1 MARFKRTAPPRPPS
15 GPPASTK
22 DGAAAVIA
30 AAVKLF
36 DRQDGEGVD
45 RRLLAEILFTAA
57 FDVLDR
63 LPNDQRQP
71 LARRVHAGSYERTS
85 GNHGSDF
92 APSKTG
98 PGDGVSAPSNTAGF
112 KSSGPGPENLP

>member
-1 MARFKRTAPPRPPS
+1 
-15 GPPASTK
+15 
-22 DGAAAVIA
+22 VIA

-36 DRQDGEGVD
+36 ERRDGEGVD
-45 RRLLAEILFTAA
+45 RRMLMEILFKAA

-63 LPNDQRQP
+63 LPEDQRQP
-71 LARRVHAGSYERTS
+71 FARRVHAAAYERVS

-98 PGDGVSAPSNTAGF
+98 QGGTVSPPSNTADF
-112 KSSGPGPENLP
+112 KSSGPGPEKAP